1 MTKKNSLNY
10 FSRIYRS
17 FYDKGFYNNVAYQQ
31 NNVGVNLLVFILF
44 VTYLVPSLIIYN
56 KFTTFAFATTQSI
69 KLKEL
74 GENLV
79 EVPEIYINNREL
91 SNEDN
96 INTPYELD
104 VSFLDK
110 TLLTFNEQEN
120 SLIGTNSIILF
131 SKSGLYF
138 DNMEMISI
146 LLNSFELGN
155 IPLDK
160 LGNNTNFQEY
170 PQDNFTINGE
180 KLIKWSESYIN
191 YLGSNVL
198 FSLLPL
204 ALIAAIILK
213 MIEIFILSLITSS
226 LLNRRKIKLPSK
238 KVFALTLA
246 AMLPGLALKALDAF
260 SLWSSRLISNNNYGS
275 IIMLAINIYF
285 IYFAVSS
292 LQQNSSRSE

>member
-1 MTKKNSLNY
+1 
-10 FSRIYRS
+10 
-17 FYDKGFYNNVAYQQ
+17 
-31 NNVGVNLLVFILF
+31 
-44 VTYLVPSLIIYN
+44 
-56 KFTTFAFATTQSI
+56 
-69 KLKEL
+69 
-74 GENLV
+74 
-79 EVPEIYINNREL
+79 
-91 SNEDN
+91 
-96 INTPYELD
+96 
-104 VSFLDK
+104 
-110 TLLTFNEQEN
+110 
-120 SLIGTNSIILF
+120 
-131 SKSGLYF
+131 
-138 DNMEMISI
+138 MEMISI